1 MKRRR
6 TRTPSD
12 AGSPPQ
18 ETKKTLKSPAT
29 TSKSASSTSIKDGPS
44 KSSDVQHAANL
55 EDMEVEKRS
64 ASSDVGSFERGTE
77 EIRKLVAEIQK
88 QKLAVRFSNS
98 HSKFFHLLFYADS
111 TYLWKAIGN
120 KGRVRRRPL
129 WANFEGRIILAVK
142 ESPKT
147 SRDSNFSST
156 SSSVPRQ
163 VCLLM
168 HLSYTLI
175 TIVLM

>member
-18 ETKKTLKSPAT
+18 EAKKTVKSPPT
-29 TSKSASSTSIKDGPS
+29 TSKSASSSIKDGSS

-64 ASSDVGSFERGTE
+64 ASSDVTSFERGTE

-88 QKLAVRFSNS
+88 QKLAVRFSDLRLNI
-98 HSKFFHLLFYADS
+98 FHLAVRGSDS
-111 TYLWKAIGN
+111 M
-120 KGRVRRRPL
+120 
-129 WANFEGRIILAVK
+129 
-142 ESPKT
+142 
-147 SRDSNFSST
+147 D
-156 SSSVPRQ
+156 
-163 VCLLM
+163 
-168 HLSYTLI
+168 I
-175 TIVLM
+175 TKQQ

>member
-98 HSKFFHLLFYADS
+98 HSSFSIFYFMRNQHIFGKQLE
-111 TYLWKAIGN
+111 T
-120 KGRVRRRPL
+120 RV
-129 WANFEGRIILAVK
+129 G
-142 ESPKT
+142 
-147 SRDSNFSST
+147 
-156 SSSVPRQ
+156 
-163 VCLLM
+163 
-168 HLSYTLI
+168 
-175 TIVLM
+175 